1 MHRKPSWIAVLLL
14 AVGTGA
20 AANVPAPFVEGQPF
34 PTMALPS
41 MGLWLTTWGPA
52 PGNQRSANA
61 PLFSSSMPSL
71 SRKSY
76 FTPA

>member
-41 MGLWLTTWGPA
+41 MADGSPA
-52 PGNQRSANA
+52 SIADFRGNKLVLH
-61 PLFSSSMPSL
+61 LFASW
-71 SRKSY
+71 
-76 FTPA
+76 